1 MNHSENVD
9 HDAVLRART
18 MLLGS
23 DRPSLSQEVQAYRVL
38 ARVSPAAYLPKLVR
52 ALVSYGYEVG
62 DKGGLEPR
70 LALHAEAAA
79 AGRRIDVG
87 EPNRTELLCRAL
99 DVYQRTLLSAGRRA
113 EAFAVGEEMAEVGRL
128 GFERGQVASPGY
140 GEGRLAQVLAEEGR
154 HAEAAELCGRY
165 ALSRRPEVSFWTTVE
180 WAAELDAAGRPEEAL
195 AAFTE
200 LVDDTRSGA
209 EVDTSPLATLVWELV
224 HRSRMFDAAGHR
236 REAGADRQE
245 ALLVLSLLAESG
257 ERKVWSNILT
267 WWVTLFALSG
277 RAAEPAGSREA
288 PVPPFGAGYLH
299 WSPDTREAYFG
310 EIPVLEAEVAELTGA
325 GRLAEAVAAH
335 HRLARRSAVFQE
347 KRTYLIE
354 EPLRPLF
361 DEGVALARRLDASVE
376 PVGAGTELART
387 LTDRAMFLVAAQRY
401 EEAHADFVEVVALL
415 DGAIRPPIVTRT

>member
-23 DRPSLSQEVQAYRVL
+23 DLPSLSQQVQAYRVL
-38 ARVSPAAYLPKLVR
+38 AQVSPAAYLPKLTR

-62 DKGGLEPR
+62 DRGGLEMR
-70 LALHAEAAA
+70 LALHAEAAD
-79 AGRRIDVG
+79 AGRRIDAG
-87 EPNRTELLCRAL
+87 EPNRTEELCHLL
-99 DVYQRTLLSAGRRA
+99 DVYQRTLLTAGRRA
-113 EAFAVGEEMAEVGRL
+113 EAFAVGEEKAEAGRL

-140 GEGRLAQVLAEEGR
+140 GQGRLAQMLAEEGR
-154 HAEAAELCGRY
+154 HAEAADVCGRY
-165 ALSRRPEVSFWTTVE
+165 ARSRRPEVCFWTTVE
-180 WAAELDAAGRPEEAL
+180 WAAELDAAGRHEEAL

-200 LVDDTRSGA
+200 LVNDTRSKV
-209 EVDTSPLATLVWELV
+209 EVDTSPLANLVWELV

-236 REAGADRQE
+236 REARADRQE
-245 ALLVLSLLAESG
+245 ALLVLARLAEAG
-257 ERKVWSNILT
+257 EPKVWSNILT

-277 RAAEPAGSREA
+277 RAAEPAGSRDA
-288 PVPPFGAGYLH
+288 PVPPFGADYLH

-310 EIPVLEAEVAELTGA
+310 DIPALEAEVAELTEA
-325 GRLAEAVAAH
+325 GRLTEAMAAH

-347 KRTYLIE
+347 KRTYRIE
-354 EPLRPLF
+354 DPLLPLF
-361 DEGVALARRLDASVE
+361 DEGVALARRLDISPE
-376 PVGAGTELART
+376 PVGSGAELART
-387 LTDRAMFLVAAQRY
+387 LTDRAMFLVAAKRY